1 MDVAILEEGIAE
13 HGAEGRSHRHGE
25 SKINPVPKEAF
36 HHIEKGEV
44 GFGDG
49 FVEPVLF

>member
-1 MDVAILEEGIAE
+1 VDVAILEEWIAE

-25 SKINPVPKEAF
+25 SKINSVPKEAF
-36 HHIEKGEV
+36 HRIEEWKV